1 MPVKE
6 KFTMPS
12 GVETDEKSKTSCY
25 GKFTIQPLE
34 KGFGHTLGNSLRRV
48 LLSSMEGVAPTAIR
62 IDGVLHEFATLA
74 GVKEDV
80 AEIVLNLKK
89 LRFSCQ
95 GELPRTLE
103 LRVAKEGAVTAA
115 AIGRDAAAE
124 VINKDQLICTL
135 DKDMPFRME
144 IEIDRGCGYVPSEEN
159 KKSDHPAGTIAI
171 DALFSP
177 VERVRYIVSDCRV
190 GQRTDY
196 DSLEME
202 IWTDGRIDP
211 QEALQR
217 SAELL
222 SEHLAVFAGGD
233 VAERGSLPRSSRK
246 IQISSEEQKLVERL
260 MKPVADIEFSVRAK
274 NCLNNADIV
283 VIGQLVE
290 KSESE
295 MLKYRNFGKKS
306 LQEIKGKLQEME
318 LSLGMPLPEEVR
330 VAFQQRIKAE
340 LGKE

>member
-12 GVETDEKSKTSCY
+12 GVELDEKSKTPEY

-80 AEIVLNLKK
+80 AEIVLNIKK
-89 LRFSCQ
+89 LRFVCQ

-103 LRVAKEGAVTAA
+103 LRAEAAGVVTAENLVQDAVT
-115 AIGRDAAAE
+115 E
-124 VINKDQLICTL
+124 VINKDQPICTL
-135 DKDMPFRME
+135 DKKMPFRME
-144 IEIDRGCGYVPSEEN
+144 IEIDRGCGYVPSEDN
-159 KKSDHPAGTIAI
+159 KKSDHPTGTIAV
-171 DALFSP
+171 DSLFSP
-177 VERVRYIVSDCRV
+177 VQRVRSIVSECRV

-202 IWTDGRIDP
+202 IWTDGRIEP

-222 SEHLAVFAGGD
+222 SEHLAVFAGGEA
-233 VAERGSLPRSSRK
+233 AEQGRPRSSRK
-246 IQISSEEQKLVERL
+246 IHISSEEQKLVERL
-260 MKPVADIEFSVRAK
+260 MKPVAEIEFSVRAK

-290 KSESE
+290 KTESE

-330 VAFQQRIKAE
+330 VAFQQRVKAE

>member
-115 AIGRDAAAE
+115 AIGRDATAE